1 MRSGL
6 VAACALGAL
15 LGAGCESS
23 TQAACL
29 ADLARG
35 APAPTAHRSPTD
47 AADYVAVLGELQCA
61 RLVTCGLLWADDE
74 AACRALNGATGTA
87 ARKDRLL
94 WTSVGFDPAAASAM
108 MFDPALAG
116 ACLDWLAQAPCT
128 IGQPPPVACS
138 LALVDT
144 SACGGCQPGEVCESV
159 RVSQGQQVAQC
170 FDAAQF
176 AAQGRYWADHGGTC
190 EGAFFPPV
198 EPCDPVADPCASCDP
213 LPCGAGL
220 QCGDDGVCRPIAR
233 GARGA
238 VCALFD
244 QCGAGLTCVIDYPG
258 ANGFPEG
265 RCEDLPRPGDP
276 CTVGDVYFAQC
287 AFNHACVA
295 GRCT

>member
-1 MRSGL
+1 MRAMF
-6 VAACALGAL
+6 VAAAAVGAL
-15 LGAGCESS
+15 SAAGCES
-23 TQAACL
+23 TTTAECL

-35 APAPTAHRSPTD
+35 APAPTPHRAPGD
-47 AADYVAVLGELQCA
+47 ATAYVEILGELQCA

-74 AACRALNGATGTA
+74 AACRALNLGLGAG

-94 WTSVGFDPAAASAM
+94 WTSVEFDPARVSAM
-108 MFDPALAG
+108 TFDPALAS
-116 ACLDWLAQAPCT
+116 ACLDWLAQAPCL
-128 IGQPPPVACS
+128 IGQPPPAACW
-138 LALVDT
+138 LALVNT
-144 SACGGCQPGEVCESV
+144 SACGGCEAGEVCESF
-159 RVSQGQQVAQC
+159 RVSQGQQASRC

-176 AAQGRYWADHGGTC
+176 AAQGRYWRDHGGTC
-190 EGAFFPPV
+190 ESDSDGPV
-198 EPCDPVADPCASCDP
+198 EPCAPVADTCASCDE

-220 QCGDDGVCRPIAR
+220 QCGDGVCRPIAR